1 MKNEMHSPQRHG
13 DTEETLEKTFNR
25 RCIPVSAFEVLC
37 VSVSRWFKRFFFL
50 LSLLLLNQ
58 AWAALTEV
66 AGVRLDDKARVGNA
80 DLVLNGAGIRKKFIF
95 KVYVGAL
102 YAAQATHDAAAV
114 INATTP
120 RRMHLRLLRD
130 TDADTLL
137 NALRDGLKANLSAV
151 DYAAQAVPLGKLEA
165 LFKAVGQVKEGD
177 VLTMDFSPEGVSV
190 AMNGA
195 AKGHIEGEAFGRSL
209 LRVWLG
215 DQPVDADLKKGLL
228 GQ

>member
-1 MKNEMHSPQRHG
+1 MKHWIAGFLAMLSMA
-13 DTEETLEKTFNR
+13 
-25 RCIPVSAFEVLC
+25 SA
-37 VSVSRWFKRFFFL
+37 S
-50 LSLLLLNQ
+50 
-58 AWAALTEV
+58 AIEV
-66 AGVRLDDKARVGNA
+66 AGVRLEDKARVGNA

-95 KVYVGAL
+95 KVYIGAL
-102 YAAQATHDAAAV
+102 YIAQATHDAAVV
-114 INATTP
+114 IHATTP

-137 NALRDGLKANLSAV
+137 NALRDGLKANLNAAE
-151 DYAAQAVPLGKLEA
+151 YAAQAASLGKLEA

-177 VLTMDFSPEGVSV
+177 VLTMDFSSEGVTV

-195 AKGHIEGEAFGRSL
+195 ARGLIEGEAFGRAL

-215 DQPVDADLKKGLL
+215 DHPVDADLKKGLL